1 MIRVLSLL
9 AALVLLAACPLIGG
23 EIIFDFSAGD
33 DGGFSAAQ
41 IGVLN
46 PWTFSGQDWR
56 GNGTDGTSRTLFS
69 PTLTATGGP
78 VTFTIVHAV
87 NFEPV
92 WDGGV
97 LAMQIS
103 GSPIIRITDFLQG
116 GYNYS
121 SLAASFP
128 SGPGGPR
135 WTGLAN
141 FTSIANAGDFTAGDS
156 LVLRFQAAWDPII
169 LIPGPNWRL
178 SSVTVSGVEDLGT
191 AVPEPSSAMLV
202 VAGFGALWL
211 ARRRR

>member
-23 EIIFDFSAGD
+23 EIVFNFSAGD
-33 DGGFSAAQ
+33 NGGFSAAQ
-41 IGVLN
+41 IGVIN

-56 GNGTDGTSRTLFS
+56 VNGTDNTNRTLLS

-78 VTFTIVHAV
+78 VTVTIVHTV
-87 NFEPV
+87 NFEEL

-97 LAMQIS
+97 LAMQIN
-103 GSPIIRITDFLQG
+103 GFPITRITDFSQG

-121 SLAASFP
+121 TLGASFP
-128 SGPGGPR
+128 SGPNGPG
-135 WTGLAN
+135 WSSQAS

-156 LVLRFQAAWDPII
+156 FVLRFEAAWDPFI
-169 LIPGPNWRL
+169 LNSGPNWRI

-191 AVPEPSSAMLV
+191 AVPEPSSALLV